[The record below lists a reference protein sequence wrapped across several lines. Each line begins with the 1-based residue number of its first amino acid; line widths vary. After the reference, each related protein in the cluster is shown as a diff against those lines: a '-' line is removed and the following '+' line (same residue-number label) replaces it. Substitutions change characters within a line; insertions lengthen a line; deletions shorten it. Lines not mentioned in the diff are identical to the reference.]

1 MPSSSPLSAGR
12 RAAVPARAGRT
23 GGSPA
28 DAPAV
33 GPPRHGRHEPS
44 PPSHRRPPER
54 GRVRRGRRV
63 RARRIVALVLAL
75 LVVQVLVSL
84 VGTLIEPSNTPTSVQ
99 FVEWLRGNGAA
110 GLVASIENTYYSL
123 NAPAKG
129 GPTLKRLPHVGTAAA
144 AHRGS
149 TYRPPPIRPVIRPA
163 LPGEGV
169 WHGTG
174 LVVHG
179 APPVLVTSFRPD
191 PSYPRVLAGV
201 AWIDRTRTSLQ
212 LYPGRY
218 EPANSGNT
226 PAEVP
231 PARRGRLVA
240 TFNSGFRLE
249 DDHGGFVAFG
259 HSYAPLHAGQAT
271 IVGYRDGR
279 TALGDWTGGAV
290 PGAQVQ
296 FARQNLPLIVEG
308 GRLNPSLSDGA
319 LWGLTVGNAVRVWRS
334 GLGIDARGDLI
345 YAAADLQT
353 AQSLARIL
361 QRAGAVRAMELDI
374 NYDWTTFNFYGG
386 WNASEP
392 QKLVPGMSRPATRY
406 LSPDDRDFFAV
417 YAR

>member
-1 MPSSSPLSAGR
+1 MR
-12 RAAVPARAGRT
+12 F
-23 GGSPA
+23 
-28 DAPAV
+28 
-33 GPPRHGRHEPS
+33 
-44 PPSHRRPPER
+44 
-54 GRVRRGRRV
+54 
-63 RARRIVALVLAL
+63 RARRIAALVL
-75 LVVQVLVSL
+75 VVLSAEVLVSL
-84 VGTLIEPSNTPTSVQ
+84 VGTLTEPSNTPTSVQ

-110 GLVASIENTYYSL
+110 GLVASIESAYYSL
-123 NAPAKG
+123 NAPATG
-129 GPTLKRLPHVGTAAA
+129 GPGLKRLPSVGSRAAA
-144 AHRGS
+144 ARRARA
-149 TYRPPPIRPVIRPA
+149 YRPPPIAPVIRPA

-174 LVVHG
+174 LLVHG
-179 APPVLVTSFRPD
+179 APPILVTTFRPD
-191 PSYPRVLAGV
+191 PSYPRVVAGV
-201 AWIDRTRTSLQ
+201 AWIDRSRTMLQ

-218 EPANSGNT
+218 EPANSGNV

-231 PARRGRLVA
+231 VDRRDRLVA

-249 DDHGGFVAFG
+249 DDHGGFFAFG
-259 HSYAPLHAGQAT
+259 RAYAPLRAGQAT
-271 IVGYRDGR
+271 VVGYRDGR
-279 TALGDWTGGAV
+279 TDVQSWSGGPT
-290 PGAQVQ
+290 PGPQVL
-296 FARQNLPLIVEG
+296 FARQNLPLIVRA

-334 GLGIDARGDLI
+334 GIGVDARGDLI

-386 WNASEP
+386 WGAADP

>member
-1 MPSSSPLSAGR
+1 MPSLSPRPTGR
-12 RAAVPARAGRT
+12 RADPPVRPRPRARR
-23 GGSPA
+23 
-28 DAPAV
+28 
-33 GPPRHGRHEPS
+33 
-44 PPSHRRPPER
+44 
-54 GRVRRGRRV
+54 RVRRSGRFRL
-63 RARRIVALVLAL
+63 RRIVALVLAL
-75 LVVQVLVSL
+75 LAVEVLVSL
-84 VGTLIEPSNTPTSVQ
+84 VGTLTEPSNTPTGVQ

-110 GLVASIENTYYSL
+110 GLVSSIESAYYSL
-123 NAPAKG
+123 NAPATG
-129 GPTLKRLPHVGTAAA
+129 GPGLKRLPHVGAASAAA
-144 AHRGS
+144 RRTS
-149 TYRPPPIRPVIRPA
+149 SYRPPAITPVIRPA

-179 APPVLVTSFRPD
+179 GPPILVTTFRPD
-191 PSYPRVLAGV
+191 PSYPRVVAGV

-218 EPANSGNT
+218 EPPDSGNP

-231 PARRGRLVA
+231 VDRRGRLAA
-240 TFNSGFRLE
+240 TFNSGFKLE

-259 HSYAPLHAGQAT
+259 RSYAPLRDGQAT
-271 IVGYRDGR
+271 VIGYRDGR
-279 TALGDWTGGAV
+279 TDVSAWTGGPR
-290 PGAQVQ
+290 PGPQIQ
-296 FARQNLPLIVEG
+296 FARQNLPLIVRN

-334 GLGIDARGDLI
+334 GVGIDAHGNLI
-345 YAAADLQT
+345 YASADLQT

-374 NYDWTTFNFYGG
+374 NYEWTTFNFYGG
-386 WNASEP
+386 WHAADP
-392 QKLVPGMSRPATRY
+392 QKLVPGMSRAATRY

>member
-1 MPSSSPLSAGR
+1 MQSSSPRPASR
-12 RAAVPARAGRT
+12 RADPTPHLKRVPVAPAASPPTRPPHR
-23 GGSPA
+23 SPA
-28 DAPAV
+28 S
-33 GPPRHGRHEPS
+33 RS
-44 PPSHRRPPER
+44 R
-54 GRVRRGRRV
+54 GRVRRAARF
-63 RARRIVALVLAL
+63 RARRIAALVVAILTAEVL
-75 LVVQVLVSL
+75 LSL
-84 VGTLIEPSNTPTSVQ
+84 VQTLTEPSNTPTTVQ

-110 GLVASIENTYYSL
+110 GLVASIESAYYSL

-129 GPTLKRLPHVGTAAA
+129 GPALKRLPHVGTASAA
-144 AHRGS
+144 AHRAS
-149 TYRPPPIRPVIRPA
+149 SYRPPDIPPVIRPA

-174 LVVHG
+174 PVVHG
-179 APPVLVTSFRPD
+179 APPVLVTTFRPD
-191 PSYPRVLAGV
+191 PSYPRVVAGV
-201 AWIDRTRTSLQ
+201 SWIDHSRTSLQ

-218 EPANSGNT
+218 EPQNSGNP

-231 PARRGRLVA
+231 LNRRGRLVA
-240 TFNSGFRLE
+240 TFNSGFRLQ
-249 DDHGGFVAFG
+249 DDDGGFVAAG
-259 HSYAPLHAGQAT
+259 RSYAPLHAGQAT
-271 IVGYRDGR
+271 MVGYRDGR
-279 TALGDWTGGAV
+279 TDVRSWTGGTQ
-290 PGAQVQ
+290 PGADIE
-296 FARQNLPLIVEG
+296 FARQNLPLIVRN

-334 GLGIDARGDLI
+334 GVGIDAHGNLI

-386 WNASEP
+386 WNTADP

-417 YAR
+417 YAQ